1 MSKLPTGKSYLFRQE
16 HLTEGDKQVE
26 MLCGVIMVLVM
37 IGYLKLSLVQEGFE
51 FKKIMML
58 VPLGCT
64 AAWGIIDGIMYVL
77 LNLRERGKKS
87 KLLSLIKSQK
97 DENDVFTLI
106 KNEFV
111 SPLFDVLD
119 KEIQIYIFR
128 EVVKRL
134 TSAVIEKPKGI
145 SKNDL
150 RIVATSFVLVVSAG
164 IPLIIPF
171 ILLNDVSLAI
181 QISHIIGL
189 VMLFCIGYWWAKLAS
204 RHKIRSAIAITLLGA
219 AIVGMTQ
226 LLHG

>member
-1 MSKLPTGKSYLFRQE
+1 
-16 HLTEGDKQVE
+16 

-97 DENDVFTLI
+97 DENEAFALI

-119 KEIQIYIFR
+119 KETQMNIFR

-134 TSAVIEKPKGI
+134 TDTTIEKPKGI

-150 RIVATSFVLVVSAG
+150 RIVTTTFLIVLSAG
-164 IPLIIPF
+164 APLIIPF
-171 ILLNDVSLAI
+171 ILLNDVLLAI
-181 QISHIIGL
+181 RISHIIGL
-189 VMLFCIGYWWAKLAS
+189 IMLFCIGYWWAKLAS
-204 RHKIRSAIAITLLGA
+204 RHKIRSAIGLTLLGV
-219 AIVGMTQ
+219 AIVVMTQ
-226 LLHG
+226 TLHG